1 MESKLKLVKNTLG
14 VVVTVFFAASIISWI
29 WSNQNIFVLQED
41 TPVLSLFTSINFLL
55 LFFVRFFLTDNNY
68 LVQKKHMPVMFILCT
83 LIYLL
88 SALQLLMHV
97 SNMSQLFGYVISSVP
112 TLIIFILFTSYEL
125 YSKVKNDV
133 TLLCDTFLFVGIL
146 WSYLAICGY
155 LFSAYFL
162 TGMLAEDNRIGL
174 SLPTALG
181 FSLYSL
187 VVALSDKSTLTKKL
201 YSRVP
206 WTRKFIIMSIIGLV
220 FIPFSL
226 IVILEMT
233 SITREDYATLYY
245 IFSLWGLTFLL
256 YYIAFIKMV
265 SKTHAHVQA
274 ICSYTKQLKSAD
286 GEWIPIE
293 KFFSD
298 HYGIDLSHSLSPE
311 GIQVAKAKA
320 HEEGEE
326 FIG

>member
-1 MESKLKLVKNTLG
+1 MESKLILAKYTLG
-14 VVVTVFFAASIISWI
+14 IIVTVFFAASIISWT
-29 WSNQNIFVLQED
+29 WSNQNIYVLND
-41 TPVLSLFTSINFLL
+41 DAPVLSLFTSINFLL

-88 SALQLLMHV
+88 SALQLLTHV
-97 SNMSQLFGYVISSVP
+97 SNMSQLFGYVISSMP

-125 YSKVKNDV
+125 FSKVKNDV
-133 TLLCDTFLFVGIL
+133 TVVCDIFLFVGIL

-155 LFSAYFL
+155 LFNAYFL

-174 SLPTALG
+174 SLPTTLG
-181 FSLYSL
+181 FTLYSL

-201 YSRVP
+201 YNRVP

-220 FIPFSL
+220 FIPCSL
-226 IVILEMT
+226 IVILQMT
-233 SITREDYATLYY
+233 TITKSDYAILYY
-245 IFSLWGLTFLL
+245 IFSLWGLTFLM

-286 GEWIPIE
+286 EEWISIE
-293 KFFSD
+293 KYFSD
-298 HYGIDLSHSLSPE
+298 YYGIDLSHSLSPE
-311 GIQVAKAKA
+311 GVEVATAKAQA
-320 HEEGEE
+320 EGEH
-326 FIG
+326 FTS